1 MYSIV
6 TYVARMGEKIVY
18 EVFNMLTGEWEESIP
33 EKDILESFEVYL
45 TDYET
50 YQAEKE
56 IITEIIRQKKASD
69 KLFAKEPVNKERD

>member
-1 MYSIV
+1 MYNIV
-6 TYVARMGEKIVY
+6 TYVARMNEKIVY

-56 IITEIIRQKKASD
+56 IITEIIRQKRASSITEKD
-69 KLFAKEPVNKERD
+69 